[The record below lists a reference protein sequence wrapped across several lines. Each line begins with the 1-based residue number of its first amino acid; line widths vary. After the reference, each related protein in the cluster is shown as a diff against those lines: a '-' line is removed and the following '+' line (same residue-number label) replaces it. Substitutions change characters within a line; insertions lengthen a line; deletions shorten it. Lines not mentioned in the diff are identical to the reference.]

1 MDRKGIHAKVKGS
14 IRNIPVKIDIV
25 CNVLPRP
32 VNNNRL
38 VIVKL

>member
-1 MDRKGIHAKVKGS
+1 MHRKGIHAKIKGS
-14 IRNIPVKIDIV
+14 IRIIPVKTDTV

-38 VIVKL
+38 AIVKL